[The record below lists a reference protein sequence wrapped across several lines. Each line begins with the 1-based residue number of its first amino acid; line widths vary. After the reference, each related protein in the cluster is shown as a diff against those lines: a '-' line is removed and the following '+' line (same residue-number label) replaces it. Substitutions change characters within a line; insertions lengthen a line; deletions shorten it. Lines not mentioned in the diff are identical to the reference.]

1 MPLRAPGIDQLYY
14 RSLFFYGRTADVVI
28 TGYALDSQFRL
39 KKKTPPV
46 FRELFRR
53 TQPGLVVIFKPGRVI
68 STKQRAG
75 RGHVLHVFLLMVI
88 DSRITAQSVPTVKNT
103 NFQKLIENR

>member
-14 RSLFFYGRTADVVI
+14 RSLFFNVAPLTLLSPDTLWTVSSGER
-28 TGYALDSQFRL
+28 
-39 KKKTPPV
+39 KTPPV

-53 TQPGLVVIFKPGRVI
+53 TQPGLVVLFKPGRVI

-103 NFQKLIENR
+103 NFQKLIEKR